1 MTPKVSFT
9 TPAKN
14 APIEKT
20 KEGEIF
26 KLFTAY
32 EHDRRIKSNG
42 SLLAGTHVTTETDAM
57 TVRSGKQAVSRYS
70 LPNHKPASYLFTV
83 KPHKDTAIQRGIVE
97 PTDHQPGGGQEVV
110 FAEDTQPGTVTGP
123 EKIADE

>member
-20 KEGEIF
+20 KEGETF

-70 LPNHKPASYLFTV
+70 CQITSRPHMYLPSNHTKIPQFSVAS
-83 KPHKDTAIQRGIVE
+83 
-97 PTDHQPGGGQEVV
+97 
-110 FAEDTQPGTVTGP
+110 
-123 EKIADE
+123 